1 MDKVSL
7 SIIIDKLNKIS
18 ARLYDEEI
26 DRVDA
31 SFLID
36 EVIDDLFG
44 WLIYLKN
51 ERK

>member
-1 MDKVSL
+1 MDKASL
-7 SIIIDKLNKIS
+7 NIIIDKLNEIS

-26 DRVDA
+26 DRADA

-44 WLIYLKN
+44 WLKYLK
-51 ERK
+51 

>member
-7 SIIIDKLNKIS
+7 SIIIDKLNEIS
-18 ARLYDEEI
+18 TRLYDEEI

-36 EVIDDLFG
+36 EVIDDLLG
-44 WLIYLKN
+44 WLKFLK
-51 ERK
+51 